1 MWTKESVGEIVL
13 EVLEQTFNDFISLPK
28 DEKYRNKQR
37 YKKALDRYEKA
48 VANANF
54 YLKHLEEW

>member
-1 MWTKESVGEIVL
+1 
-13 EVLEQTFNDFISLPK
+13 
-28 DEKYRNKQR
+28 EKYRNKQR